1 MYYLS
6 QYFSTIKQFIEK
18 QWEKPILQDSN
29 PTETPLIV
37 LKDRD
42 QCTWQWL
49 QGLGNVCPWFICT
62 YMSTPCKTNHVLNS
76 TVG

>member
-6 QYFSTIKQFIEK
+6 QNFSTIKQFIEK

-29 PTETPLIV
+29 PTETPPIV
-37 LKDRD
+37 QKERD

-49 QGLGNVCPWFICT
+49 QGLGYVC
-62 YMSTPCKTNHVLNS
+62 H
-76 TVG
+76 